1 MNTKPFKKLRILD
14 SIKYA
19 SIIALA
25 SVAFNAS
32 AKPRLGEVDPEDD
45 AKTAAQVIIDW
56 TCKTFSVGCTV
67 LEEDKTKA
75 QDPSD

>member
-1 MNTKPFKKLRILD
+1 MNTKTFNKLRILD

-25 SVAFNAS
+25 SVVFNAS
-32 AKPRLGEVDPEDD
+32 AKKRLGEVDPEDD

-56 TCKTFSVGCTV
+56 NY
-67 LEEDKTKA
+67 
-75 QDPSD
+75 